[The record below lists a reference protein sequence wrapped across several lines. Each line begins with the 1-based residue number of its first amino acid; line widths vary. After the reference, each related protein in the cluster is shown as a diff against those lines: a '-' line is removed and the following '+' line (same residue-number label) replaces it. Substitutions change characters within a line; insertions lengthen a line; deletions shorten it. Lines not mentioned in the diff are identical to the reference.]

1 MLLEEYPDKLAFS
14 ISHTTRKPRTGEEDG
29 VHYHFTPKE
38 EMEQMIKAGEFVE
51 YAHVHGNIYGT
62 SKAAVEAVAKQGK
75 VCVLDIDV
83 QGAKLVDAAD
93 LGAYFVFIEPPSMAE
108 LEQRLRGRG
117 TESEEKVQLR
127 LKNARQELAATDLPL
142 WHMVFVN
149 ADLQSTYREINR
161 CVVRNCMQ

>member
-1 MLLEEYPDKLAFS
+1 M
-14 ISHTTRKPRTGEEDG
+14 
-29 VHYHFTPKE
+29 
-38 EMEQMIKAGEFVE
+38 E

-117 TESEEKVQLR
+117 TGSEEKVQLR